1 MSDLKSLGASAGSR
15 NLLPVPLAL
24 SPDPVPAERRSR
36 PLATAARMLHV
47 LNGDVAADSLR
58 LSGVPGEITLSADV
72 LHEGPTPFG
81 LMPERWRKVRA
92 RYHAECG
99 YADYEESLA
108 RLSEWDHALER
119 FRSFDE
125 VVLWF
130 EHDLFDQ
137 LQLIR
142 LLDWFGSRDRGWTRL
157 SLICIGEFPGIEP
170 FHGLGQLSPEQ
181 MASLVSVRQ
190 PVTDRQIFFSRHV
203 WRAFCSP
210 EPIGLEVALRR
221 DSSDL
226 PFLAGA
232 LLRHLQEFPWT
243 RDGLSRTQR
252 QALLG
257 VASGYATFESL
268 FRAVQ
273 ALEERPFLGDSSFLH
288 ALRGLAANPMPL
300 LRLEAGPG
308 GSIRHQRVSLTANGR
323 DVLDGRADWVHLHG
337 IDRWLGGV
345 HLHGSE
351 SPWRWDADRERLI
364 PAALPPE

>member
-1 MSDLKSLGASAGSR
+1 MSDPKILGSSLGSR
-15 NLLPVPLAL
+15 NPLPVPTVF
-24 SPDPVPAERRSR
+24 SSDPAPVARRSR
-36 PLATAARMLHV
+36 PAVTPARMLHV
-47 LNGDVAADSLR
+47 LNGDMAAEKLR

-72 LHEGPTPFG
+72 LHEGPTPSG

-99 YADYEESLA
+99 YSDYEESLA
-108 RLSEWDHALER
+108 RLTEWDRALER

-125 VVLWF
+125 TVLWF

-137 LQLIR
+137 LLLIR
-142 LLDWFGSRDRGWTRL
+142 LLDWFGSHDRGWTRL

-170 FHGLGQLSPEQ
+170 FYGLGQLSPEQ
-181 MASLVSVRQ
+181 MASLLAARR

-221 DSSDL
+221 DSSEL

-232 LLRHLQEFPWT
+232 LRRHLQEFPWT

-257 VASGYATFESL
+257 VASGYDTFESL

-288 ALRGLAANPMPL
+288 CLRGLASNPMPL

-308 GSIRHQRVSLTANGR
+308 GSIRHQKVSLTANGR
-323 DVLDGRADWVHLHG
+323 DVLEGRADWVHLHG
-337 IDRWLGGV
+337 IERWLGGV
-345 HLHGSE
+345 HLHGAE
-351 SPWRWDADRERLI
+351 SAWRWDADHERLF
-364 PAALPPE
+364 PATLPPE